1 MEKEREREIRRTS
14 RDGFNYCCLKHLKT
28 INQQSGSGNHS
39 SHGQPWW
46 FGCGHVNPS
55 EFHSDF
61 TTWLH
66 NGWCSDEGNHPRPWP
81 YDDFFSGDDA
91 LLSFRQIFHV
101 RFLYSYIFYPN
112 IHHRFTIDQENKLTI
127 NYPYSTDPQITIHMV
142 AVWICFSCLV
152 EGPVNQRFDF
162 ARGQWST

>member
-1 MEKEREREIRRTS
+1 MFQPSHTVGIQPAGNTCVPHTGRCTVSLKRQQWRRRKRERERDTEKRTS

-28 INQQSGSGNHS
+28 INQQFGSGNHS

-81 YDDFFSGDDA
+81 YDDIFQVTTHCYHLGRFFMCVFCIPIY
-91 LLSFRQIFHV
+91 LIQT
-101 RFLYSYIFYPN
+101 
-112 IHHRFTIDQENKLTI
+112 FTIDS
-127 NYPYSTDPQITIHMV
+127 P
-142 AVWICFSCLV
+142 
-152 EGPVNQRFDF
+152 
-162 ARGQWST
+162 